1 MAGRTYKRDGNG
13 RFAGGGGGGAAK
25 GAGAKGAAT
34 KKANAA
40 RKAELVARGTSQ
52 LGRRVKAKGFEGGA
66 AAQKRAGGLRTG
78 GSLRGVY
85 KDRGKAMGGAMKGRV
100 KRDSGAAAKLAAS
113 RSAMPAKAVMAK
125 ASVAERKRAINKQV
139 GELRRNGGGLNRL
152 PAKTRYINSQNA
164 TARAE
169 TGFRGKGSK
178 AARRMANGG
187 AKPKAAPKPAP
198 KPAKT
203 SKAAPNKAKAAYK
216 AATSQV
222 RELKMY
228 RGGKSDRVVKN
239 AEAKVKRMETSRGAK
254 KGAPK
259 AVKTAAKV
267 AAAVIAAGQTA
278 RAAMTSRRKR

>member
-13 RFAGGGGGGAAK
+13 RFAGGGGGGGAAK

-100 KRDSGAAAKLAAS
+100 KRDNGAAAKLAAN
-113 RSAMPAKAVMAK
+113 RSAMPAKA
-125 ASVAERKRAINKQV
+125 
-139 GELRRNGGGLNRL
+139 
-152 PAKTRYINSQNA
+152 
-164 TARAE
+164 
-169 TGFRGKGSK
+169 SK
-178 AARRMANGG
+178 AA
-187 AKPKAAPKPAP
+187 

-203 SKAAPNKAKAAYK
+203 SRAAPNKAKAAYK

-267 AAAVIAAGQTA
+267 AAAVYAAGQTA